1 MLAVQAELGRLAE
14 WRLSDLERQASDLRD
29 QRRGLLRFLDGE
41 LAFSG
46 LFAATMMRRLHG
58 LEESGAA
65 LNGEAEAQASRNL
78 EERGRLRQV
87 ERMVDAL
94 ECDARRVD
102 DAQQL
107 VEAIEIALNRLA

>member
-14 WRLSDLERQASDLRD
+14 WRLSDLERQASDLTD
-29 QRRGLLRFLDGE
+29 QRRDLLRFLDGE

-58 LEESGAA
+58 LEESGAV
-65 LNGEAEAQASRNL
+65 LNGRREAQAARSL
-78 EERGRLRQV
+78 EEQGRLRRV
-87 ERMVDAL
+87 ERMVKAV
-94 ECDARRVD
+94 ECEARRVD
-102 DAQQL
+102 DARQV